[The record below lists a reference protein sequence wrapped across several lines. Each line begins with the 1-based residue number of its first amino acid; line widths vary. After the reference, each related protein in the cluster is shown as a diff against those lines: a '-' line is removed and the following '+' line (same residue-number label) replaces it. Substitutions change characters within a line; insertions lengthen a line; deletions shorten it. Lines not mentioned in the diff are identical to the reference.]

1 MKDIQGRWKYETH
14 LLDDL
19 MLVEVGIHQYSGDGV
34 WTNIKRKSPC
44 DLVWFEVTIRLHKL
58 FSL

>member
-1 MKDIQGRWKYETH
+1 MKDIQGRSKYKTH

-19 MLVEVGIHQYSGDGV
+19 MSVEVGIHQYSGDGV

-44 DLVWFEVTIRLHKL
+44 DLVWVEVTIRLHKL
-58 FSL
+58 FNL